1 MESTSRESLGGEKM
15 EATFSK
21 KENTRKAKTKKAEK
35 VTPGGILVI
44 ILLTLLAL
52 ITLVPFI
59 WMVSAS
65 FKTNNEVFTIPIQWI
80 PKSWHP
86 ENYSVIWERI
96 PLLTFFKNTLFL
108 SIVITIIQ
116 LFTSSFAAYGFSKM
130 NFRGRD
136 TLFITYIATI
146 AIPWQSYMI
155 PQFIMMRQL
164 GLTDTLWSL
173 VLLQAFNAFGVFLLK
188 QYYSSIP
195 DSLCESA
202 RIDGLSEWGIYWKI
216 ILPLTKL
223 ALASL
228 TIITFVNTWNDY
240 MGPFIY
246 LSSTENKTIQLGLKM
261 FVGLF
266 DAEYALI
273 MAASV
278 VSILPVGIVFLAM
291 QKYFVEG
298 IATSGMKN

>member
-1 MESTSRESLGGEKM
+1 M
-15 EATFSK
+15 EATVSK
-21 KENTRKAKTKKAEK
+21 KESVKTKKK
-35 VTPGGILVI
+35 QKLTMGSILLI
-44 ILLTLLAL
+44 ALLTLLAL

-59 WMVSAS
+59 WMLSAS
-65 FKTNNEVFTIPIQWI
+65 FKTNNEVFSIPIQWI
-80 PKSWHP
+80 PKTWHP
-86 ENYSVIWERI
+86 ENYSVIWDRI
-96 PLLTFFKNTLFL
+96 PLLTFFKNTAFL
-108 SIVITIIQ
+108 SILITLIQ
-116 LFTSSFAAYGFSKM
+116 LLTSSFAAYGFSKM
-130 NFRGRD
+130 QFKGRD
-136 TLFITYIATI
+136 VLFLAYIGTI

-164 GLTDTLWSL
+164 HLTDTLWSL
-173 VLLQAFNAFGVFLLK
+173 VLLQAFSAFGVFLLK

-202 RIDGLSEWGIYWKI
+202 RMDGLSEWGIYRRI
-216 ILPLTKL
+216 ILPLTKP

-246 LSSTENKTIQLGLKM
+246 LTSTENKTIQLGLKM

-278 VSILPVGIVFLAM
+278 VSILPVAIVFLSM

>member
-1 MESTSRESLGGEKM
+1 MLKQKR
-15 EATFSK
+15 SK
-21 KENTRKAKTKKAEK
+21 NS
-35 VTPGGILVI
+35 PWGSILLI
-44 ILLTLLAL
+44 ALLTLLAL

-59 WMVSAS
+59 WMLSAS
-65 FKTNNEVFTIPIQWI
+65 FKTNNEVFSIPIQWI
-80 PKSWHP
+80 PKTWHP
-86 ENYSVIWERI
+86 ENYSVIWDRI
-96 PLLTFFKNTLFL
+96 PLMTFFKNTAFL
-108 SIVITIIQ
+108 SVLITLIQ
-116 LFTSSFAAYGFSKM
+116 LLTSSFAAYGFSKM
-130 NFRGRD
+130 HFKGRD
-136 TLFITYIATI
+136 VLFLAYIGTI

-164 GLTDTLWSL
+164 HLTDTLWSL
-173 VLLQAFNAFGVFLLK
+173 VLLQAFSAFGVFLLK

-202 RIDGLSEWGIYWKI
+202 RMDGLSEWGIYRRI
-216 ILPLTKL
+216 ILPLTKP

-246 LSSTENKTIQLGLKM
+246 LTSTENKTIQLGLKM

-278 VSILPVGIVFLAM
+278 VSILPVAIVFLSM

>member
-1 MESTSRESLGGEKM
+1 MPFIQWLGM
-15 EATFSK
+15 
-21 KENTRKAKTKKAEK
+21 
-35 VTPGGILVI
+35 
-44 ILLTLLAL
+44 ILLIVLAL
-52 ITLVPFI
+52 LTIISFL

-65 FKTNNEVFTIPIQWI
+65 FKANNEVFTIPIQWI
-80 PKSWHP
+80 PQTWHL
-86 ENYSVIWERI
+86 ENYLVIWSRI
-96 PLLTFFKNTLFL
+96 PLVTFFKNTAFL
-108 SIVITIIQ
+108 SVVITLIQ
-116 LFTSSFAAYGFSKM
+116 LFTSSFAAYGFSKL
-130 NFRGRD
+130 NFKGRD
-136 TLFITYIATI
+136 ILFLAYIGTI
-146 AIPWQSYMI
+146 AVPWQSYMI
-155 PQFIMMRQL
+155 PQFIMMRKV

-202 RIDGLSEWGIYWKI
+202 RIDGLSEWGIYRKI
-216 ILPLTKL
+216 ILPLTKP
-223 ALASL
+223 AIASL
-228 TIITFVNTWNDY
+228 TIITSVNTWNDY

-261 FVGLF
+261 FIGLF

-278 VSILPVGIVFLAM
+278 VSVLPVAFIFLAM

-298 IATSGMKN
+298 IASSGMKE

>member
-1 MESTSRESLGGEKM
+1 ML
-15 EATFSK
+15 
-21 KENTRKAKTKKAEK
+21 
-35 VTPGGILVI
+35 
-44 ILLTLLAL
+44 
-52 ITLVPFI
+52 
-59 WMVSAS
+59 SAS
-65 FKTNNEVFTIPIQWI
+65 FKTNAAVFSVPMEWI
-80 PKSWHP
+80 PKEWHP
-86 ENYSVIWERI
+86 ENYLAIWERI
-96 PLLTFFKNTLFL
+96 PLLTFFKNTAFL
-108 SIVITIIQ
+108 SIVITLIQ

-130 NFRGRD
+130 NFKGRD
-136 TLFITYIATI
+136 TLFLAYIATI
-146 AIPWQSYMI
+146 AVPWQSYMI

-164 GLTDTLWSL
+164 HLTDTLWAL

-195 DSLCESA
+195 DSLSESA
-202 RIDGLSEWGIYWKI
+202 RIDGLSEWGIYRKI
-216 ILPLTKL
+216 ILPLTKP

-246 LSSTENKTIQLGLKM
+246 LSKTENKTIQLGLKM

-266 DAEYALI
+266 DTEYALI

-278 VSILPVGIVFLAM
+278 ISILPVAIVFLAM

>member
-1 MESTSRESLGGEKM
+1 M

-173 VLLQAFNAFGVFLLK
+173 VLLQAFNAF
-188 QYYSSIP
+188 
-195 DSLCESA
+195 
-202 RIDGLSEWGIYWKI
+202 
-216 ILPLTKL
+216 
-223 ALASL
+223 
-228 TIITFVNTWNDY
+228 VNTWNDY

>member
-1 MESTSRESLGGEKM
+1 ML
-15 EATFSK
+15 
-21 KENTRKAKTKKAEK
+21 
-35 VTPGGILVI
+35 
-44 ILLTLLAL
+44 
-52 ITLVPFI
+52 
-59 WMVSAS
+59 SAS
-65 FKTNNEVFTIPIQWI
+65 FKTNNDVFSVPIQWI
-80 PKSWHP
+80 PKTWHP
-86 ENYSVIWERI
+86 ENYSVIWGRI

-108 SIVITIIQ
+108 SIIITIIQ

-130 NFRGRD
+130 HFKGRD
-136 TLFITYIATI
+136 ILFLTYIGTI

-164 GLTDTLWSL
+164 HLTDTLWSL
-173 VLLQAFNAFGVFLLK
+173 VLLQAFSAFGVFLLK

-216 ILPLTKL
+216 ILPLTKP

-228 TIITFVNTWNDY
+228 TIITFVGTWNDY

-266 DAEYALI
+266 DTEYALI

-278 VSILPVGIVFLAM
+278 VSILPVVIVFLSM
-291 QKYFVEG
+291 QKHFVEG

>member
-1 MESTSRESLGGEKM
+1 M
-15 EATFSK
+15 EATVRK
-21 KENTRKAKTKKAEK
+21 TEEKKAK
-35 VTPGGILVI
+35 GQLGIGR
-44 ILLTLLAL
+44 ILLVGLLTVLAL

-59 WMVSAS
+59 WMLSAS
-65 FKTNNEVFTIPIQWI
+65 FKTNNEVFTIPIQWV
-80 PKSWHP
+80 PKEWHP

-96 PLLTFFKNTLFL
+96 PLVTFFKNTAFL
-108 SIVITIIQ
+108 SIIITLIQ
-116 LFTSSFAAYGFSKM
+116 LLTSSFAAYGFSKM
-130 NFRGRD
+130 HFRGRD
-136 TLFITYIATI
+136 TLFLAYIATI
-146 AIPWQSYMI
+146 AVPWQSYMI
-155 PQFIMMRQL
+155 PQFIMMRQI
-164 GLTDTLWSL
+164 GLTDTIWSL
-173 VLLQAFNAFGVFLLK
+173 VLLQAFSAFGVFLLK

-195 DSLCESA
+195 DELCESA
-202 RIDGLSEWGIYWKI
+202 RIDGLTEWGIYRKI
-216 ILPLTKL
+216 ILPLTKP

-278 VSILPVGIVFLAM
+278 VSILPVAFVFLTM

-298 IATSGMKN
+298 IATSGMKG

>member
-1 MESTSRESLGGEKM
+1 MNNRSEKNS
-15 EATFSK
+15 FHK
-21 KENTRKAKTKKAEK
+21 
-35 VTPGGILVI
+35 ILVFTLLLI
-44 ILLTLLAL
+44 FSLLTL
-52 ITLVPFI
+52 IPFI
-59 WMVSAS
+59 WMISAS
-65 FKTNNEVFTIPIQWI
+65 FKTNNDVFSVPIQWI
-80 PKSWHP
+80 PKTWHP
-86 ENYSVIWERI
+86 ENYSVIWTRI
-96 PLLTFFKNTLFL
+96 PLLTFFKNTAIL
-108 SIVITIIQ
+108 SIVITLIQ

-130 NFRGRD
+130 HFKGRNL
-136 TLFITYIATI
+136 LFLAYIGTI
-146 AIPWQSYMI
+146 AVPWQSYMI

-164 GLTDTLWSL
+164 GLSDTLLSL
-173 VLLQAFNAFGVFLLK
+173 ILLQAFSAFGVFLLK

-202 RIDGLSEWGIYWKI
+202 RIDGLSEWGIYRRI
-216 ILPLTKL
+216 ILPLTKP

-261 FVGLF
+261 FVGLY
-266 DAEYALI
+266 DTEYALI

-278 VSILPVGIVFLAM
+278 LSVLPVAIVFLAM

-298 IATSGMKN
+298 IASSGVKG

>member
-1 MESTSRESLGGEKM
+1 MNNRSEKKS
-15 EATFSK
+15 FHK
-21 KENTRKAKTKKAEK
+21 
-35 VTPGGILVI
+35 ILVFTLLLI
-44 ILLTLLAL
+44 FSLLTL
-52 ITLVPFI
+52 IPFI
-59 WMVSAS
+59 WMISAS
-65 FKTNNEVFTIPIQWI
+65 FKAKNDVFSVPIQWI
-80 PKSWHP
+80 PKTWHP
-86 ENYSVIWERI
+86 ENYSVIWTRI
-96 PLLTFFKNTLFL
+96 PLLTFFKNTAIL
-108 SIVITIIQ
+108 SIVITLIQ

-130 NFRGRD
+130 HFKGRNL
-136 TLFITYIATI
+136 LFLAYIGTI
-146 AIPWQSYMI
+146 AVPWQSYMI

-164 GLTDTLWSL
+164 GLSDTLLSL
-173 VLLQAFNAFGVFLLK
+173 ILLQAFSAFGVFLLK

-202 RIDGLSEWGIYWKI
+202 RIDGLSEWGIYRRI
-216 ILPLTKL
+216 ILPLTKP

-261 FVGLF
+261 FVGLY
-266 DAEYALI
+266 DTEYALI

-278 VSILPVGIVFLAM
+278 LSVLPVAIVFLAM

-298 IATSGMKN
+298 IASSGVKG

>member
-1 MESTSRESLGGEKM
+1 MNNRSEKNSFHKILLF
-15 EATFSK
+15 TLLLIFS
-21 KENTRKAKTKKAEK
+21 
-35 VTPGGILVI
+35 
-44 ILLTLLAL
+44 LLTL
-52 ITLVPFI
+52 IPFI
-59 WMVSAS
+59 WMISAS
-65 FKTNNEVFTIPIQWI
+65 FKTNNDVFSVPIQWI
-80 PKSWHP
+80 PKTWHP
-86 ENYSVIWERI
+86 ENYSVIWTRI
-96 PLLTFFKNTLFL
+96 PLLTFFKNTAIL
-108 SIVITIIQ
+108 SIVITLIQ

-130 NFRGRD
+130 HFKGRNL
-136 TLFITYIATI
+136 LFLAYIGTI
-146 AIPWQSYMI
+146 AVPWQSYMI

-164 GLTDTLWSL
+164 GLSDTLLSL
-173 VLLQAFNAFGVFLLK
+173 ILLQAFSAFGVFLLK

-202 RIDGLSEWGIYWKI
+202 RIDGLSEWGIYRRI
-216 ILPLTKL
+216 ILPLTKP

-261 FVGLF
+261 FVGLY
-266 DAEYALI
+266 DTEYALI

-278 VSILPVGIVFLAM
+278 LSVLPVAIVFLAM

-298 IATSGMKN
+298 IASSGVKG

>member
-1 MESTSRESLGGEKM
+1 MNNRLEKKS
-15 EATFSK
+15 FHK
-21 KENTRKAKTKKAEK
+21 IF
-35 VTPGGILVI
+35 VF
-44 ILLTLLAL
+44 TLLL
-52 ITLVPFI
+52 IFSMLTLVPFI
-59 WMVSAS
+59 WMISAS
-65 FKTNNEVFTIPIQWI
+65 FKTNNDVFSVPIQWI
-80 PKSWHP
+80 PKTWHP
-86 ENYSVIWERI
+86 ENYSVIWTRI
-96 PLLTFFKNTLFL
+96 PLLTFFKNTAIL
-108 SIVITIIQ
+108 SVVITLIQ

-130 NFRGRD
+130 HFKGRNL
-136 TLFITYIATI
+136 LFLAYIGTI
-146 AIPWQSYMI
+146 AVPWQSYMI

-164 GLTDTLWSL
+164 GLSDTLLSL
-173 VLLQAFNAFGVFLLK
+173 ILLQAFSAFGVFLLK

-202 RIDGLSEWGIYWKI
+202 RIDGLTEWGIYRRI
-216 ILPLTKL
+216 ILPLTKP

-261 FVGLF
+261 FVGLY
-266 DAEYALI
+266 DTEYALI

-278 VSILPVGIVFLAM
+278 LSVLPVAIVFLAM

-298 IATSGMKN
+298 IASSGVKG

>member
-1 MESTSRESLGGEKM
+1 MNNRSEKKS
-15 EATFSK
+15 FHK
-21 KENTRKAKTKKAEK
+21 
-35 VTPGGILVI
+35 ILVFTLLLI
-44 ILLTLLAL
+44 FSLLTL
-52 ITLVPFI
+52 IPFI
-59 WMVSAS
+59 WMISAS
-65 FKTNNEVFTIPIQWI
+65 FKANNDVFSVPIQWI
-80 PKSWHP
+80 PKTWHP
-86 ENYSVIWERI
+86 ENYSVIWTRI
-96 PLLTFFKNTLFL
+96 PLLTFFKNTAIL
-108 SIVITIIQ
+108 SIVITLIQ

-130 NFRGRD
+130 YFKGRNL
-136 TLFITYIATI
+136 LFLAYIGTI
-146 AIPWQSYMI
+146 AVPWQSYMI

-164 GLTDTLWSL
+164 GLSDTLLSL
-173 VLLQAFNAFGVFLLK
+173 ILLQAFSAFGVFLLK

-202 RIDGLSEWGIYWKI
+202 RIDGLSEWGIYRRI
-216 ILPLTKL
+216 ILPLTKP

-261 FVGLF
+261 FVGLY
-266 DAEYALI
+266 DTEYALI

-278 VSILPVGIVFLAM
+278 LSVLPVAIVFLAM

-298 IATSGMKN
+298 IASSGVKG